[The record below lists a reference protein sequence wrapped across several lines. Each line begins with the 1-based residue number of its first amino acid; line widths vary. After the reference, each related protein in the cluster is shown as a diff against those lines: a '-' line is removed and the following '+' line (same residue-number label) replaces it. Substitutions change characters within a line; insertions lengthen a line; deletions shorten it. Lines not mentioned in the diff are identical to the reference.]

1 MTQDDSQCSGR
12 LKRGFFLARQVTG
25 LRLYKNYENSPG
37 FCSMNGRLCGTY
49 VSAPLESRQ
58 ASPHGPWRARH
69 PGLSCVR
76 MPPQSEDRRDANRAP
91 IELKVEYKRVNTFFA
106 DYTKNISRGGTFIST
121 TRPLSVGTE
130 FLFSLTV
137 PGLGEPLRLRGKVIW
152 TNPVETA
159 TVANPPGM
167 GIEFQY
173 TNVEERREKERRV
186 WDLLAT
192 ELGEHTATRL
202 LGCR

>member
-1 MTQDDSQCSGR
+1 
-12 LKRGFFLARQVTG
+12 
-25 LRLYKNYENSPG
+25 
-37 FCSMNGRLCGTY
+37 
-49 VSAPLESRQ
+49 
-58 ASPHGPWRARH
+58 
-69 PGLSCVR
+69 
-76 MPPQSEDRRDANRAP
+76 MPPQSDDRRDANRAP

-137 PGLGEPLRLRGKVIW
+137 PGMGEPLRLRGKVIW
-152 TNPVETA
+152 TNSTETA
-159 TVANPPGM
+159 TTANPPGM

-173 TNVEERREKERRV
+173 SSLEERREKERRV

>member
-1 MTQDDSQCSGR
+1 M
-12 LKRGFFLARQVTG
+12 L
-25 LRLYKNYENSPG
+25 P
-37 FCSMNGRLCGTY
+37 
-49 VSAPLESRQ
+49 ESD
-58 ASPHGPWRARH
+58 
-69 PGLSCVR
+69 
-76 MPPQSEDRRDANRAP
+76 DRRDASRAP

-152 TNPVETA
+152 TNGTEAA
-159 TVANPPGM
+159 TPANPPGM

-173 TNVEERREKERRV
+173 SSIEERREKERRV
-186 WDLLAT
+186 WDLLAN

-202 LGCR
+202 LGRR